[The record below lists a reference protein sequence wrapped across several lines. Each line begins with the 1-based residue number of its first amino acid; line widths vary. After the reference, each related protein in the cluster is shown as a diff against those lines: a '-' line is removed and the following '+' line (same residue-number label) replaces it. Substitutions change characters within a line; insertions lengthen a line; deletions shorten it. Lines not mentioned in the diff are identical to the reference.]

1 MNWSLMHTQQRSII
15 SIAYHLMLDNLL
27 VEAKRKNC
35 NFFSMRSQCE
45 KSNLHFACIFMRDE
59 TFIFLIDCNLLN
71 VCTHGADVRWRE
83 KKAPPHIEPQV
94 ECAATFI
101 IFQYINFFIKY
112 VACLWSRA
120 RERSET
126 KIYDFQSRHRN

>member
-71 VCTHGADVRWRE
+71 VCTHGARIGVERE
-83 KKAPPHIEPQV
+83 KSSTAHRTASRV
-94 ECAATFI
+94 RG
-101 IFQYINFFIKY
+101 YIYYFPIYKFFHQICRMS
-112 VACLWSRA
+112 VVSRA
-120 RERSET
+120 R
-126 KIYDFQSRHRN
+126 KI